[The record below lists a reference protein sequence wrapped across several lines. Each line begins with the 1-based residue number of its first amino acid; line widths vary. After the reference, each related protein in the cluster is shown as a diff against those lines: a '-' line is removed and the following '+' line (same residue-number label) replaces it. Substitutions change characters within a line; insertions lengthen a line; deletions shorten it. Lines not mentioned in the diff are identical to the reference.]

1 MGPGVDRTTS
11 PADVPA
17 AAAAGTGLS
26 LRRLDAYA
34 EDCAA
39 VRARLADLG
48 AGGVVIPDT
57 TVTFLDGMSAY
68 GD

>member
-1 MGPGVDRTTS
+1 MGLDVDRTRS
-11 PADVPA
+11 PSDLPVGA
-17 AAAAGTGLS
+17 AAASS
-26 LRRLDAYA
+26 LIPGRLDAYV

-39 VRARLADLG
+39 VRARLAALE

>member
-11 PADVPA
+11 PSDVPA
-17 AAAAGTGLS
+17 AAPGTGLT

-39 VRARLADLG
+39 VRARLAALG